1 VFDDT
6 VTLCVIQCLC
16 VASPG
21 TWFCLANVGSNYP
34 GNTGHSCGLLTY
46 TSPGQ
51 IEISSSAIL
60 HTQTNIQYIR
70 WQQQKLPSFIQT
82 FELTLTLYCSVE
94 IISNSIM
101 FTLQVRNMFVLSW
114 YLLRF
119 GVLVLACCYANELLP
134 W

>member
-34 GNTGHSCGLLTY
+34 GHTGHSCGLHTY

-60 HTQTNIQYIR
+60 HTQTNIY
-70 WQQQKLPSFIQT
+70 S
-82 FELTLTLYCSVE
+82 LTTTKIAFLYPD
-94 IISNSIM
+94 I
-101 FTLQVRNMFVLSW
+101 
-114 YLLRF
+114 
-119 GVLVLACCYANELLP
+119 
-134 W
+134 